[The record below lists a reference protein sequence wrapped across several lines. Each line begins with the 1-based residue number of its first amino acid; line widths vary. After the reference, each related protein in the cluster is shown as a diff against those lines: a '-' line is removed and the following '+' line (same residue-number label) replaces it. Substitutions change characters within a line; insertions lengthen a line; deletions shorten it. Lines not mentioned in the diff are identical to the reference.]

1 MTFAN
6 LSNDAYDGSDP
17 DGDDL
22 GTYDDVMTL
31 SMLKTLFMIV
41 MMVLMVALAMIMI
54 MFWLGAYKIGKD
66 IYDGSD

>member
-31 SMLKTLFMIV
+31 SRLKTLTMMFMIV

-54 MFWLGAYKIGKD
+54 MFRL
-66 IYDGSD
+66 